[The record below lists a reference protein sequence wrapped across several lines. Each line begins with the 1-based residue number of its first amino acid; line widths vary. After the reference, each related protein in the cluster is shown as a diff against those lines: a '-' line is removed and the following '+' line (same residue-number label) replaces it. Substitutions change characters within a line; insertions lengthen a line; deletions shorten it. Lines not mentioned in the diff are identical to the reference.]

1 MIAACHQTGNVGHIH
16 HQICTIAV
24 GDLSDLFKVDG
35 TRIGGCTGHDQ
46 LGADL
51 PDLLFQLGVIDH
63 AVGVDTVK
71 DEVIVLAGHVHGR
84 AVGQMTALRQIHAHD
99 GIAQIQQSKINCQIG
114 LCTGVG
120 LNIGIFCAE
129 QLAGTLDGNVLHL
142 VHIDTAAIVALAG
155 QALGVLVGQDAA
167 HCGHDGGRDDVLA
180 GDQFN
185 VLALTVQLAIH
196 GCSQLRINGIDQ
208 TDGVH
213 HFIVHNILP
222 LSISG
227 ESPGSLQATLLRA
240 RTELLSLII
249 AESCRIFNFHFDKRL
264 AFFI

>member
-1 MIAACHQTGNVGHIH
+1 
-16 HQICTIAV
+16 
-24 GDLSDLFKVDG
+24 
-35 TRIGGCTGHDQ
+35 
-46 LGADL
+46 
-51 PDLLFQLGVIDH
+51 
-63 AVGVDTVK
+63 
-71 DEVIVLAGHVHGR
+71 
-84 AVGQMTALRQIHAHD
+84 MTALRQIHAHD
-99 GIAQIQQSKINCQIG
+99 GITQIQQSKINCQIG
-114 LCTGVG
+114 LCTGVR

-155 QALGVLVGQDAA
+155 QALSVLVGQNAA

-213 HFIVHNILP
+213 HFIVHFYYPSLTDRSGQSGSEVSLAP
-222 LSISG
+222 LLFMITKSA
-227 ESPGSLQATLLRA
+227 PMRNH
-240 RTELLSLII
+240 
-249 AESCRIFNFHFDKRL
+249 IF
-264 AFFI
+264 A